1 MAFLSNMFG
10 DVFGG
15 MDLSSLYGNMA
26 EQHQQQM
33 PTQPTTYQGQIPS
46 QQPLNYS
53 PFGNFNF
60 GLGSL
65 WGGGSG
71 QHPGLS
77 GIFSPSHYRYE
88 APSSES
94 VQEFAANQQQM
105 HQQQMEQHRQQA
117 EQRYQQ
123 GIEQQRYQNQ
133 LMEQQQGSGL
143 DWGAQPRVHVPVPPP
158 STNPSRR
165 ADAIREHYHQQ
176 QYQQQQ
182 AQMASPSHAGMLSN
196 YQQQPIGRD
205 RMMSMIQG
213 LF

>member
-1 MAFLSNMFG
+1 MPNFSTMCGHMFG
-10 DVFGG
+10 GRDF
-15 MDLSSLYGNMA
+15 SSLYGNMA
-26 EQHQQQM
+26 TQQ
-33 PTQPTTYQGQIPS
+33 PQPTTYQGQIPS
-46 QQPLNYS
+46 QQPYS
-53 PFGNFNF
+53 GQSPWSNFSNF

-71 QHPGLS
+71 QHPGLGS
-77 GIFSPSHYRYE
+77 WFSPSYSRYE

>member
-1 MAFLSNMFG
+1 MAFLSNMLG
-10 DVFGG
+10 DMFGG
-15 MDLSSLYGNMA
+15 TDFSSLYGNMA
-26 EQHQQQM
+26 AQQQ
-33 PTQPTTYQGQIPS
+33 
-46 QQPLNYS
+46 QQPQPYS
-53 PFGNFNF
+53 GQSPWSNFCNF
-60 GLGSL
+60 GLGSM